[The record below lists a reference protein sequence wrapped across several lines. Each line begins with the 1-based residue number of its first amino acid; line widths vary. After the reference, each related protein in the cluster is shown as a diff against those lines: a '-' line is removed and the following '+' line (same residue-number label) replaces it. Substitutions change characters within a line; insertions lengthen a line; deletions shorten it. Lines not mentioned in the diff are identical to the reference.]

1 MYLISKYEMENEG
14 FVKIV
19 STYQFTLYATNKF
32 INNDYIM
39 KNTNYFVNPNSKHY
53 VIKILDDIISFNN
66 INIKVDKLELE
77 NVLNDEIIA
86 PVCKQQELGTIKY
99 NIDGLGYI
107 DKLIVNNNVAKKINI
122 LRY

>member
-1 MYLISKYEMENEG
+1 MYLISKYEKENEG

-66 INIKVDKLELE
+66 INIKVNKLELE

-86 PVCKQQELGTIKY
+86 LVCKQQELGTIKY